1 MRRKTKI
8 IQISGIRG
16 LCFALFTF
24 SCLAAGFVAFPAI
37 VAMHIWNFAAEFI
50 AMPIINFWQGLMLWT
65 IVAITGFIINDRK
78 KFLVAFKTPD
88 KLTDQEVKSILEH
101 AKMHSQGRFLNSMIL
116 KSGDMKPVE
125 KVDKSEE
132 KSEKEK
138 ENV

>member
-1 MRRKTKI
+1 MRRKTRI

-37 VAMHIWNFAAEFI
+37 VAMYVWNCAAQLI
-50 AMPIINFWQGLMLWT
+50 AIPVINFWQGLMLWA
-65 IVAITGFIINDRK
+65 IVAITVFIINDRK
-78 KFLVAFKTPD
+78 KFLVSFKTPD
-88 KLTDQEVKSILEH
+88 KLTDQEVKSILERV
-101 AKMHSQGRFLNSMIL
+101 KMQSQGQALNSMIL
-116 KSGDMKPVE
+116 KAGDIKPLE
-125 KVDKSEE
+125 KTDKADE